1 MFTIVTMTVSKREA
15 VSTFR
20 TRLGS
25 LIDRSRLSQSGFAAK
40 AGLDRS
46 TLSQLMSDDT
56 VRLPRSE
63 TILALASAHSVSID
77 WLLGL
82 SEANE
87 VKADIIPHALV
98 APAADDP
105 GDKNLKQWHLEARG
119 AKIRYVPSTIPD
131 QLKTEAVIAYETTK
145 LDQAAAT
152 TMTSLAQE
160 RVAHARAAGSEIEV
174 CSARQS
180 IELLARG
187 EGVWR
192 TLPLRERRDQL
203 EHMANL
209 AGALYPSYRWFMFDA
224 RQRYAAPYTVFGQ
237 GRAAIYMGSLYLVFT
252 SSEHIQALV
261 HHFDDLIR
269 HAVVQANDTPAF
281 LNKLL
286 RDI

>member
-1 MFTIVTMTVSKREA
+1 MITMTVSKREA

-20 TRLGS
+20 TRLGA

-46 TLSQLMSDDT
+46 TLSQLMSEDT

-63 TILALASAHSVSID
+63 TILALASAHNVSID

-82 SEANE
+82 SETDE
-87 VKADIIPHALV
+87 VKADIIPQALV

-105 GDKNLKQWHLEARG
+105 RDTNLRQWHAEARG
-119 AKIRYVPSTIPD
+119 TKIRYVPSTIPD
-131 QLKTEAVIAYETTK
+131 QLKTEAVIAYETVK
-145 LDQAAAT
+145 LDQAAAA
-152 TMTSLAQE
+152 TMTNLAQE
-160 RVAHARAAGSEIEV
+160 RAAHARAAGSEIEV
-174 CSARQS
+174 CTSRQA
-180 IELLARG
+180 IETLARG
-187 EGVWR
+187 EGLWR
-192 TLPLRERRDQL
+192 SLALRDRRHQL

-237 GRAAIYMGSLYLVFT
+237 GRAAIYMGGLYLVFT

-269 HAVVQANDTPAF
+269 NAVVQANETPVF
-281 LNKLL
+281 LQKLL
-286 RDI
+286 KDMS